1 MKHYNDIKD
10 CIPEWLEN
18 SQGTLIMVLNNTGD
32 LQYLNK
38 NLSSLFPSLNTNTPT
53 PINPFIQYP
62 NIDGNKLVKLIRKN
76 DHHLVMALNVN
87 TAVDKTPSWSKWDF
101 NEVVIQNENLLI
113 GIGKEV
119 KYFDLLGGK
128 TISTS
133 ISNTISDSAILSVA
147 DQQGYIIMV
156 NDNFCSFTKYTR
168 EELIGRRH
176 REFIYD
182 YHSKEFW
189 KNMLYTLNEGKTWQD
204 DIKVQAKDGQIY
216 WFRTL
221 VSPVFDEAGN
231 LFQILHIQFDI
242 TKHKLAEAEKLRLLR
257 RYDNITSHL
266 PGFAYQ
272 YKVNMDGVHYFP
284 FVSEGMSKFLGLRQ
298 EEVRLDAA
306 PFFNLIH
313 KEDLQEVINS
323 KEQSAQSLSH
333 WNIQF
338 RTRNAEGQSIWVQN
352 ISTPERMID
361 GGIMWHGF
369 CYDITDIKTSEE
381 TLAEQQQRLA
391 EIAFIQSHEFRR
403 PIANMLGIF
412 DIMQVE
418 ADISETIPSKL
429 GHWLNL
435 LHESVKETDSIIAKI
450 VIKAEEERL
459 QKLQE
464 ENDSKESKAEP
475 TAPKY

>member
-1 MKHYNDIKD
+1 MKHYNSIQE
-10 CIPEWLEN
+10 CIPEWLEK
-18 SQGTLIMVLNNTGD
+18 SQGTLIMVLNNEGNIEF
-32 LQYLNK
+32 LNQ
-38 NLSSLFPSLNTNTPT
+38 NLSSLFPSQSTLPT
-53 PINPFIQYP
+53 PINSLIQYP
-62 NIDGNKLVKLIRKN
+62 NIDGGKMVKLIRKN
-76 DHHLVMALNVN
+76 DYHLVMALNVDSE
-87 TAVDKTPSWSKWDF
+87 TDKTPRWSKWDF
-101 NEVVIQNENLLI
+101 SEVEIDNKHLLI

-221 VSPVFDEAGN
+221 VSPVFDESGN

-272 YKVNMDGVHYFP
+272 YKVNLDGMHYFP
-284 FVSEGMSKFLGLRQ
+284 FVSEGMSKLLGLVQ
-298 EEVRLDAA
+298 EEVRLDAQ
-306 PFFNLIH
+306 PFFNQIH
-313 KEDLQEVINS
+313 EDDLQEVIQS
-323 KEQSAQSLSH
+323 KEQSAQSLAP
-333 WNIQF
+333 WNVHF
-338 RTRNAEGQSIWVQN
+338 RMTNAEGQSIWVQN

-369 CYDITDIKTSEE
+369 CYDITEIKTSEE
-381 TLAEQQQRLA
+381 TLAIQQQRLA

-418 ADISETIPSKL
+418 ADISESIPTKL

-435 LHESVKETDSIIAKI
+435 LHESVKETDGIIAKI
-450 VIKAEEERL
+450 VTKAEEERL
-459 QKLQE
+459 LKLKE
-464 ENDSKESKAEP
+464 ENDSKESITP
-475 TAPKY
+475 STAPKC